1 MRPSQSSGHSS
12 PTAPC
17 TDSQFTQKMERH
29 HQEITRLTEAH
40 LADRHLFSLLPPI
53 IPQVKSGS
61 EVDPESG
68 EGNQVKISQSNTEG
82 YLMQME
88 KQNQP
93 KVSKKVS
100 KSMWIG
106 WFYIS
111 ISPSD

>member
-1 MRPSQSSGHSS
+1 
-12 PTAPC
+12 
-17 TDSQFTQKMERH
+17 MEQH

-68 EGNQVKISQSNTEG
+68 EGNQVKISQSSTEG